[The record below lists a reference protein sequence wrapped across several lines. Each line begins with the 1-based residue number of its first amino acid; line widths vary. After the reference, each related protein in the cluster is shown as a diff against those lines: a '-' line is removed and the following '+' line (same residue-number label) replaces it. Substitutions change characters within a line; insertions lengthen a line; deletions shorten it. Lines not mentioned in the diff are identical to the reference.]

1 MDVKT
6 TITEDG
12 KTQVTVTVPAA
23 TVKEHID
30 AHFKQMG
37 KARIPGFRP
46 GKAPRAILERNF
58 GGHEAVYEEITTDM
72 INEIAPVAVD
82 SQDILFIANPDF
94 EETGIVAD
102 GEDFTFTLAGEVK
115 PSVEL
120 LTYDP
125 VEIKMP
131 AEEATDEEVNAQI
144 EALRTYYYS
153 FETVEGRAVQAE
165 DFVQLNM
172 ACTADGNPVQG
183 LNSESRLVELG
194 AGVIPAAMEEQLI
207 GMKTGDSKSFDF
219 SIAGDEDFAYLGVE
233 SIHAD
238 VAVKEIRVKVVPE
251 LDAEFA
257 AKLGVDS
264 IDALK
269 DQIKQ
274 AIDQQKGQQ
283 LPSLKEQR
291 CVIELAKRVHG
302 DIPAAYVTFTRQ
314 DILRE
319 FYMNL
324 QQQGVTLDQ
333 FFAQQGIDAEEFNKD
348 LDEEA
353 AEVAAQSLALD
364 ALFAH
369 LNIEITDAD
378 LDEEFKVVDNPAE
391 VRKSWED
398 NGRMSELRE
407 AVRRRKVR
415 QRPAPQRAGCHRG
428 DALRP
433 LGQLPALR
441 GDGGGVRL
449 MIGRAQAGP
458 APEIFLVTGVHSQR
472 CQLHGFR
479 LLPVS
484 FCR

>member
-153 FETVEGRAVQAE
+153 FETIEDRAVQAE

-172 ACTADGNPVQG
+172 ACTADDNPVQG

-194 AGVIPAAMEEQLI
+194 AGVIPAAMEEQII

-407 AVRRRKVR
+407 AVRRRKATEWLVEN
-415 QRPAPQRAGCHRG
+415 AVVTEDDGADE
-428 DALRP
+428 DA
-433 LGQLPALR
+433 
-441 GDGGGVRL
+441 
-449 MIGRAQAGP
+449 
-458 APEIFLVTGVHSQR
+458 E
-472 CQLHGFR
+472 
-479 LLPVS
+479 
-484 FCR
+484 